1 MSGSSTTSTARVA
14 ILVDCDNVSP
24 EIAEFALQKT
34 AGLGRLVIRRGYG
47 MHPTLGGKWQEMLVR
62 EAFTPCLQYAYAPRK
77 NTTDIALALDAMEI
91 LLDGR
96 ADAFCLVTSDSDFAY
111 LCRKLRERGAAVFIV
126 GDAKSPP
133 ALRKSCDQFFEGKGT
148 SVVVG
153 PVPVV
158 KQPVPPAPKAMPT
171 KPPVPAKPSPA
182 VVIKAPAAKKAA
194 SPVAKQS
201 PSFVLDAV
209 RHLAAQAPGGKVGG
223 VELGQYLSKTQT
235 NFSPKAYGHAGL
247 MKMVKSYPQVA
258 SASDGSGKWT
268 VALVQQKP
276 AVKATIQIATPPLK
290 PVPASQPGT
299 PPHFAQPALA
309 PLLESAASADPA
321 HNHGPPAAQTQ
332 DRSGTPDGPGCAPA
346 GMH

>member
-111 LCRKLRERGAAVFIV
+111 LCRKLRERGAAVYIV
-126 GDAKSPP
+126 GDTKSPP
-133 ALRKSCDQFFEGKGT
+133 ALRKACDQFFEGRTTG
-148 SVVVG
+148 VVSI
-153 PVPVV
+153 PAPLV
-158 KQPVPPAPKAMPT
+158 KQPAP
-171 KPPVPAKPSPA
+171 
-182 VVIKAPAAKKAA
+182 PAAKKSA

-209 RHLAAQAPGGKVGG
+209 RHLASQAPGGKVGG
-223 VELGQYLSKTQT
+223 NELMQHLTKAHPG
-235 NFSPKAYGHAGL
+235 FS
-247 MKMVKSYPQVA
+247 
-258 SASDGSGKWT
+258 
-268 VALVQQKP
+268 
-276 AVKATIQIATPPLK
+276 
-290 PVPASQPGT
+290 
-299 PPHFAQPALA
+299 
-309 PLLESAASADPA
+309 
-321 HNHGPPAAQTQ
+321 
-332 DRSGTPDGPGCAPA
+332 
-346 GMH
+346 